1 MEQSGKRITAQKSMQ
16 TSIIETSLCK
26 FPCTLLH
33 CLLSHTHNHRLCVKG
48 IHLNLYRLHSPAAE
62 ALPCSGLPKLASAPG
77 AMNTIPSALWC
88 VARSAPSCCP
98 HIACHTHTHSTSDYI
113 RLLPLYSK
121 RIWFAA
127 TSSQPH
133 VEIKHRSPHTSFL
146 QTAYAQQDM
155 PCTSRPIMFCRYKQP
170 SRLRSSHSPPSPCRL
185 LTVYLIDGC

>member
-77 AMNTIPSALWC
+77 AMNAIPSALWC

-98 HIACHTHTHSTSDYI
+98 HITCHTHTQHK
-113 RLLPLYSK
+113 RLYKITPALLEEYM
-121 RIWFAA
+121 
-127 TSSQPH
+127 
-133 VEIKHRSPHTSFL
+133 V
-146 QTAYAQQDM
+146 
-155 PCTSRPIMFCRYKQP
+155 CRYKQP
-170 SRLRSSHSPPSPCRL
+170 TTCRDQAPLTSHIFLANHS
-185 LTVYLIDGC
+185 V